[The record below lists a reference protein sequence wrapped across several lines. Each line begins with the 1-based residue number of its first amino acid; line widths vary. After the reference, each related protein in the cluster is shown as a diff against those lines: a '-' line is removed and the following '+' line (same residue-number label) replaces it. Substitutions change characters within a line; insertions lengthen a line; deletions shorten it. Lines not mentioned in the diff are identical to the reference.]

1 MGYNKNMLDL
11 LANLNDMQ
19 KKAVQ
24 ITEGPLLIV
33 AGAGSGKTRV
43 LTRRV
48 AYLISQMGVTPYSI
62 LAITFT
68 NKAASEMRERI
79 EDLLDIQTANA
90 IWVST
95 FHALA
100 VKILRREIEKIGYKS
115 SFSIADSSASISLIK
130 KNIRDLNIDSEQFNP
145 RAIQAAISNAKN
157 NLLTPAEYQKS
168 INPKSPFEKTV
179 AEIYF
184 EYQRQLK
191 LNQTLDFDDLIMKL
205 IELFKSEPETLS
217 YYQNKFQY
225 IHVDEYQDTNEAQ
238 YQIVK
243 MLAEKQKNLA
253 VVGDA
258 DQSIYGWRGANMNNI
273 LNFENDYPNTQVVLL
288 EQNYRSTKNILDA
301 ANQVIGHNKKRKEKN
316 LWTDNQQGQLITYYR
331 GQSESDEAFY
341 ITQMIAR
348 DFENGRSYDDF
359 AVLYRNNAQ
368 SRVIENQLRKADI
381 PYRIIGGVRFYD
393 RKEIQDI
400 LAYLTLII
408 NPNDN
413 TAFSRV
419 VNEPKRGLGT
429 TSLSK
434 LYNFADQL
442 QISYLEAI
450 DKLDQVEDLKP
461 KTIKTLLE
469 FKEIINQLAVQ
480 SDNLSITDLLKK
492 TLELSGYKSALQEK
506 TNDLEAQAR
515 VENIDEFVSSAIQF
529 DRDYQPDADDANGPL
544 VDFLSSA
551 TLATSDNSSEQN
563 ANQVTLM
570 TIHAAKGLEFPVVF
584 MAGME
589 ETIFPTIRSI
599 EESNDEEERR
609 LAYVGITRAKDELY
623 LLNAYSRLLYGR
635 TQQNPSSR
643 FLEEIDSNLL
653 NLIDN
658 QPTFTSSYFSDDNL
672 PFANDRLNQ
681 TNRENYK
688 TGANLKEWNV
698 GDKADHKKWGEGTVV
713 AIKGQGNDLEL
724 QIAFKGIGIKNLLAE
739 FAPITKV
746 N

>member
-1 MGYNKNMLDL
+1 MLDL
-11 LANLNDMQ
+11 LENLNEMQ

-48 AYLISQMGVTPYSI
+48 AYLVSQMGVTPYSI

-68 NKAASEMRERI
+68 NKAATEMRERI
-79 EDLLDIQTANA
+79 EDLLDVQTANA

-115 SFSIADSSASISLIK
+115 NFSIADSSASISLIK
-130 KNIRDLNIDSEQFNP
+130 KIIRDLKIDVEQYNP
-145 RAIQAAISNAKN
+145 RAIQSAISNAKN
-157 NLLTPAEYQKS
+157 DLLTPIEYQKN
-168 INPKSPFEKTV
+168 INSKSPFEKIV
-179 AEIYF
+179 SEIYF
-184 EYQRQLK
+184 EYQKQLK
-191 LNQTLDFDDLIMKL
+191 QNETLDFDDLIMKL
-205 IELFKSEPETLS
+205 IELFKNEPTTLS

-243 MLAEKQKNLA
+243 MLAEQHKNLA

-273 LNFENDYPNTQVVLL
+273 LNFENDYPNTQTVLL

-301 ANQVIGHNKKRKEKN
+301 ANQVIGNNKKRKEKK
-316 LWTDNQQGQLITYYR
+316 LWTDNRQGQLITYYR
-331 GQSESDEAFY
+331 GQSESDEAYY
-341 ITQMIAR
+341 IVQSILNSY
-348 DFENGRSYDDF
+348 ENGRSFNDF

-400 LAYLTLII
+400 LAYLTLVI

-413 TAFSRV
+413 TAFSRI

-429 TSLSK
+429 TSLTR
-434 LYNFADQL
+434 LYQFADEL

-450 DKLDQVEDLKP
+450 DKLDQIDDLKP

-469 FKEIINQLAVQ
+469 FKEIIQQLTVE
-480 SDNLSITDLLKK
+480 SETLSITDLLKR
-492 TLELSGYKSALQEK
+492 TLELSNYKVALQEK

-544 VDFLSSA
+544 IDFLSSA
-551 TLATSDNSSEQN
+551 TLATAESSSDQN
-563 ANQVTLM
+563 ADQVTLM
-570 TIHAAKGLEFPVVF
+570 TMHAAKGLEFPIVF
-584 MAGME
+584 IAGME

-599 EESNDEEERR
+599 EENNDEEERR
-609 LAYVGITRAKDELY
+609 LAYVGITRAKEELY
-623 LLNAYSRLLYGR
+623 LLNAYSRLLYGH
-635 TQQNPSSR
+635 TQQNPPSR
-643 FLEEIDSNLL
+643 FLDEINSDLL

-658 QPTFTSSYFSDDNL
+658 KPTYTNSYFSDDNL
-672 PFANDRLNQ
+672 PFANEKITQIKTD
-681 TNRENYK
+681 NYK
-688 TGANLKEWNV
+688 TGADSKEWNT
-698 GDKADHKKWGEGTVV
+698 GDKVEHKKWGEGTVI
-713 AIKGQGNDLEL
+713 ALKGKGSDLEL
-724 QIAFKGIGIKNLLAE
+724 QIAFKGMGIKNLLAE
-739 FAPITKV
+739 FAPITKT